1 VAWCK
6 TPNLGI
12 PYILAIA
19 CPIYF
24 PIFCHLHLMRW
35 QTFLVSFCDFNLYG
49 PF

>member
-6 TPNLGI
+6 TPNLII
-12 PYILAIA
+12 PYILALT

-35 QTFLVSFCDFNLYG
+35 QMTR
-49 PF
+49 P